1 MSKVKVSLSYAGIGS
16 ILRSQEMAACVKAEA
31 DRCAS
36 GLGEGYQTDSKSMG
50 TRQIAS
56 IFTATSEAAK
66 DNMKNNSLL
75 KAVGK

>member
-1 MSKVKVSLSYAGIGS
+1 MSNVKVRLSYSGIGS
-16 ILRSQEMAACVKAEA
+16 ILRSQEMADHLKAEA
-31 DRCAS
+31 DSRAA

-56 IFTATSEAAK
+56 IFTATKEAAK
-66 DNMKNNSLL
+66 DNLRNNSLL